1 MKIERKA
8 GENKIVIKSKITIY
22 QNQKGGKLP
31 LGMSRTVRK
40 ACLAVLSSE
49 NFPFPAEIT
58 VTFTDDAE
66 IKKLNT
72 QHRQI
77 EKSTDV
83 LSFPLG
89 ENGIY
94 DTNPENNL
102 KMLGDVVISV
112 EHAMSQAKEYGH
124 SLKREIAFLTV
135 HSMLHLLGY
144 DHVNGKEQETQMRE
158 KEETVLKKLGI
169 TRDKN

>member
-1 MKIERKA
+1 MK
-8 GENKIVIKSKITIY
+8 KSKITIY
-22 QNQKGGKLP
+22 QNQKSRRLP
-31 LGMSRTVRK
+31 LGMGRTVRK

-49 NFPFPAEIT
+49 NFGFPAEIT

-66 IKKLNT
+66 IKELNT
-72 QHRQI
+72 EHRKI
-77 EKSTDV
+77 EKFTDV

-89 ENGIY
+89 ENGVY
-94 DTNPENNL
+94 DTNPENGL

-112 EHAMSQAKEYGH
+112 EHAIYQAREYGH

-144 DHVNGKEQETQMRE
+144 DHVNS
-158 KEETVLKKLGI
+158 KEEEAIMLGKQEEVLQKLGI
-169 TRDKN
+169 TREKK